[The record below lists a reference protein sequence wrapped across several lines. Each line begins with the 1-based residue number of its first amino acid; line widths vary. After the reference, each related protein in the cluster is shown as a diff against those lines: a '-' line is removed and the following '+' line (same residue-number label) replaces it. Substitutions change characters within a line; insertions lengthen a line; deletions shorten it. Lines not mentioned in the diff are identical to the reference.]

1 MQEQD
6 KVDSLQD
13 VIVSPFKDLENFT
26 QWILTK
32 GSEVGWSLVSAILT
46 LTIGFWVTGKL
57 VKLIEKRMIA
67 RNVDLSIRTFL
78 IPIINIIFKLIVLTF
93 VDSR

>member
-46 LTIGFWVTGKL
+46 LTIGF
-57 VKLIEKRMIA
+57 
-67 RNVDLSIRTFL
+67 
-78 IPIINIIFKLIVLTF
+78 
-93 VDSR
+93 